1 MYSAERRGKSTP
13 NTQSDKQ
20 KNGSGWNLLY
30 VGCFGLI
37 IVLSLTVW
45 GVRSVYT
52 NVVVPWFEETKEEIV
67 EDSPFME
74 DIFEAVGDLGIGGI
88 DLKKIADMDVPDTL
102 SIEANKEGSVDAK
115 NFPQDVFIPEGSKR
129 SAFRISAKDA
139 LAVLEFPSGEAD
151 KMRAVYKKEMKKSG
165 WKIKKAQ
172 KSEEP
177 TALRFAKKQRIA
189 SVSIFPA
196 ERGVEVWLRVSSKES
211 GTH

>member
-88 DLKKIADMDVPDTL
+88 DHQKNSEYGRPGKID
-102 SIEANKEGSVDAK
+102 N
-115 NFPQDVFIPEGSKR
+115 R
-129 SAFRISAKDA
+129 
-139 LAVLEFPSGEAD
+139 GE
-151 KMRAVYKKEMKKSG
+151 
-165 WKIKKAQ
+165 
-172 KSEEP
+172 
-177 TALRFAKKQRIA
+177 
-189 SVSIFPA
+189 
-196 ERGVEVWLRVSSKES
+196 
-211 GTH
+211 